1 MDFDFTSSGDRLTFF
16 DNETL
21 DSDLNMFI
29 SKLGLDLAI
38 ADKFAK
44 ANSVKINNND
54 G

>member
-1 MDFDFTSSGDRLTFF
+1 MDFTFSRMETCLTSLGRK
-16 DNETL
+16 TL